1 LSHVHHDLAPFGAE
15 VSPIGREACAEP
27 AGELRNHRGTSK
39 ANRMQRIAT
48 IIGVSGFVLG
58 LVPLLALTFFSPG
71 LRAEGVAGWTVFAIG
86 VVTLLALLLTAQRRK
101 WFWLLAAIQAL
112 LLMGVLVETFSD
124 ARLYI
129 GT

>member
-1 LSHVHHDLAPFGAE
+1 
-15 VSPIGREACAEP
+15 
-27 AGELRNHRGTSK
+27 
-39 ANRMQRIAT
+39 MQRIAI
-48 IIGVSGFVLG
+48 IIGLAGFALG

-71 LRAEGVAGWTVFAIG
+71 LRAEGMAGWTVFSVG
-86 VVTLLALLLTAQRRK
+86 VVTLLALILTAGRRK

-112 LLMGVLVETFSD
+112 LLTGVLVETFSD